1 MFASSLPVITPR
13 GAHALWYTPIN
24 SYSISSGSDS
34 QSQDTPNSL
43 SQNAHP
49 YQSLH
54 GSRRG
59 NYRNN
64 YLMQLQMDE
73 EFIAQRKLNIQ
84 TFGAAWIRPPGVAK
98 TYQVMMD
105 EQAEREETD
114 AQAAREAQMMQ
125 GVEEAEFDPAE
136 EEGAEQDLDDQI
148 PDAEELA
155 GDDEVGEEDLAEEDE
170 GMDEHDLDDDVP
182 EAGSYQH
189 TDTEQSDDDDQD
201 EDEDDTQD
209 LDLSIDAGTIPQ
221 EIVHRS
227 SIVRSDDSPV
237 VMEASAGIPRID
249 AVQRRRRGSDRMD
262 VDRREN

>member
-1 MFASSLPVITPR
+1 M
-13 GAHALWYTPIN
+13 
-24 SYSISSGSDS
+24 
-34 QSQDTPNSL
+34 PNSL
-43 SQNAHP
+43 SQNAFP

-64 YLMQLQMDE
+64 YLMQLQLDE

-84 TFGAAWIRPPGVAK
+84 RFGAAWIRPPGIAK

-105 EQAEREETD
+105 EQVEREEAE

-136 EEGAEQDLDDQI
+136 DEEGVEQDLDDQI

-155 GDDEVGEEDLAEEDE
+155 GDDEVDEEDLAEEDE
-170 GMDEHDLDDDVP
+170 GVDEHDLDDDVP

-189 TDTEQSDDDDQD
+189 TDTEQSDGDD
-201 EDEDDTQD
+201 EDDEDTQD
-209 LDLSIDAGTIPQ
+209 LDLSIDAGAIPQ
-221 EIVHRS
+221 GIVHRS
-227 SIVRSDDSPV
+227 SIVRSDGSSA
-237 VMEASAGIPRID
+237 VMEGSVGVPRID
-249 AVQRRRRGSDRMD
+249 AVPRRRRGSERMD